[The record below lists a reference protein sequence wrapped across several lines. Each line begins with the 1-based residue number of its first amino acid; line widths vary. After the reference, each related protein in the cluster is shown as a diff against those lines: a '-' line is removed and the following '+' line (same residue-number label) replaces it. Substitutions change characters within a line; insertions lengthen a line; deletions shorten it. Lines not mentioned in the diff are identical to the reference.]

1 MLLAQKLGG
10 FTPAESDKLRKTL
23 VKKSLDTMGKKGD
36 EREAARVK
44 FVTGAK
50 EINGVPEHVSQE
62 LWERIEF
69 FSVYG
74 FNKSHAIAYA
84 LDSYYAAWLHTY
96 YETDWLGTILE
107 SENNNPDA
115 LAKAIGSMMSNGGE
129 IGDLL
134 GTMGFKVDVEPKTV
148 TVDAPTP
155 NENNDSETEQ
165 ELVAD
170 VHIWNST
177 MHITIDLT
185 HNNVEDDNLDLTLTD
200 SGTIL
205 QIIKGNQLRPFRKIE
220 LERVVKDVVSWDLN
234 NGILDIELSIDG
246 NDGNIEIE

>member
-1 MLLAQKLGG
+1 MVGSIRHYNPRLYSGDFLSEEWEDGLIDQLLSMFNQLGMEMTREQLTG
-10 FTPAESDKLRKTL
+10 LINQIRGQFEG
-23 VKKSLDTMGKKGD
+23 MGIDMEK
-36 EREAARVK
+36 
-44 FVTGAK
+44 
-50 EINGVPEHVSQE
+50 
-62 LWERIEF
+62 
-69 FSVYG
+69 
-74 FNKSHAIAYA
+74 
-84 LDSYYAAWLHTY
+84 
-96 YETDWLGTILE
+96 LE
-107 SENNNPDA
+107 SGDIAIDAQANMDA

-129 IGDLL
+129 IVDLL

>member
-1 MLLAQKLGG
+1 MVGSIRHYNPRLYSGDFLSEEWEDGLIDQLLSMFNQLGMEMTREQLTGLINQIRGQFEGMGIDMEKLEPGDIAIDAQ
-10 FTPAESDKLRKTL
+10 AN
-23 VKKSLDTMGKKGD
+23 M
-36 EREAARVK
+36 
-44 FVTGAK
+44 
-50 EINGVPEHVSQE
+50 
-62 LWERIEF
+62 
-69 FSVYG
+69 
-74 FNKSHAIAYA
+74 
-84 LDSYYAAWLHTY
+84 
-96 YETDWLGTILE
+96 
-107 SENNNPDA
+107 DA

-205 QIIKGNQLRPFRKIE
+205 QIIKGNQLRPFRKIQ

>member
-1 MLLAQKLGG
+1 M
-10 FTPAESDKLRKTL
+10 
-23 VKKSLDTMGKKGD
+23 V
-36 EREAARVK
+36 
-44 FVTGAK
+44 
-50 EINGVPEHVSQE
+50 
-62 LWERIEF
+62 
-69 FSVYG
+69 
-74 FNKSHAIAYA
+74 
-84 LDSYYAAWLHTY
+84 
-96 YETDWLGTILE
+96 GTIAHYNPRLYSGDFVSEEWEDGLIDQLLSMFNQLGMEMTRDQLMGLINQIRGQFEGMGIDMEKLE
-107 SENNNPDA
+107 SGDIAIDAQANMDA

-134 GTMGFKVDVEPKTV
+134 GTMGFKVDVQPKTV
-148 TVDAPTP
+148 TVETPTQ
-155 NENNDSETEQ
+155 NEKNESNSESGE
-165 ELVAD
+165 ELEAD

-185 HNNVEDDNLDLTLTD
+185 HDNVENDNLDLTLTD
-200 SGTIL
+200 GGTIL